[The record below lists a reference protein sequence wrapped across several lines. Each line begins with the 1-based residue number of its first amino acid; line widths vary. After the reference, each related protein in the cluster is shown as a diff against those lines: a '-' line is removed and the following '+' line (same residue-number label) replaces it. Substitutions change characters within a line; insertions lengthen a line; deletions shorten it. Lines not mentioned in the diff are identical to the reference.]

1 MPHRCRLHVESYKR
15 VNALSCL
22 RRLTIKGHVDS
33 TVVVRCI
40 KRQMKRLH
48 SIATWSHSRERTRP
62 ASRLFNLFSL
72 GSFKCGRERRAEK
85 KEPFDQFIL
94 SVPRAR
100 RCRFC
105 GVSVGCCHLRVTYI
119 YIYDCTPHVLKCT
132 IRICPSRIPYIHH
145 ARQICYKHVNVS
157 YVILWSFSSA
167 FILHC

>member
-119 YIYDCTPHVLKCT
+119 YIYMTARRMCSNVRFGFVHLVY
-132 IRICPSRIPYIHH
+132 RISIMPVR
-145 ARQICYKHVNVS
+145 
-157 YVILWSFSSA
+157 YVTNM
-167 FILHC
+167 